1 MVLTTPFS
9 LFSFKLY
16 NCNHAIKGVHNIW
29 IALASGL
36 PICPNKF
43 DEYCKKVKDIYERAF
58 WSEEDQ
64 KVWHPMCPSLHK
76 ILYHGGDIIRL
87 LPPKILLGFL
97 SEEPTERS
105 FTNYTC

>member
-1 MVLTTPFS
+1 MLNVKLMVKIS
-9 LFSFKLY
+9 LFFVTFLE
-16 NCNHAIKGVHNIW
+16 NTNF
-29 IALASGL
+29 
-36 PICPNKF
+36 KF

-64 KVWHPMCPSLHK
+64 KVWYPMCPSLHK

-87 LPPKILLGFL
+87 LPPTILVGFL